1 MRAECPSIQLNYTN
15 ELVNTFHQRLYRGN
29 ELAVEATKCTVF
41 VKVQKLNLNSKWY
54 QLGSP
59 LTMQRRADAELGKLI
74 AKRPAFRVKV

>member
-1 MRAECPSIQLNYTN
+1 MCHYPQLNYTN
-15 ELVNTFHQRLYRGN
+15 ELVNTFHQRLHRGN

-41 VKVQKLNLNSKWY
+41 DKVQKLNLNHKWY

-59 LTMQRRADAELGKLI
+59 LTMQRRAGADAEFGKLI